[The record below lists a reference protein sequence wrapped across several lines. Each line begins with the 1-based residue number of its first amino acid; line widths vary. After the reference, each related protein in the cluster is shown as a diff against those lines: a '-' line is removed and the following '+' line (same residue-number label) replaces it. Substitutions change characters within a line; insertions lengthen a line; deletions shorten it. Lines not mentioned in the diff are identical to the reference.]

1 MLYPAELLGL
11 ILAAAPLFLSIY
23 SESLTACQFRT
34 GCVSGCGID
43 SHDEPQLA
51 RPGFAHYYGVDEQN
65 AAGNICMKRKSVPI
79 LATTTTAT
87 TEDARKIAAALV
99 EERLA
104 ACVQIIEPITSVYRW
119 QGAVE
124 EEKEILLL
132 IKSSKDLVPRIAE
145 LLDRIHPYE
154 VPELIA
160 VPIIEGSSAYLSW
173 LDENLQ

>member
-1 MLYPAELLGL
+1 
-11 ILAAAPLFLSIY
+11 
-23 SESLTACQFRT
+23 
-34 GCVSGCGID
+34 
-43 SHDEPQLA
+43 
-51 RPGFAHYYGVDEQN
+51 
-65 AAGNICMKRKSVPI
+65 MKRKGVPI

-87 TEDARKIAAALV
+87 MEDARKITAALV

-160 VPIIEGSSAYLSW
+160 TPIIEGSSAYLSW